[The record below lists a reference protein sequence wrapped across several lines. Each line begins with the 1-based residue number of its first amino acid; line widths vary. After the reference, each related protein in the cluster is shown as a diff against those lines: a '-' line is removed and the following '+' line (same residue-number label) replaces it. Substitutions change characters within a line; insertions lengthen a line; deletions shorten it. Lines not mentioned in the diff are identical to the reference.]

1 MAENNK
7 RNVLLAVAGAGLLLG
22 AAILFHYANSA
33 SVEEEEEINI
43 RDLLE

>member
-1 MAENNK
+1 MVENNK

-22 AAILFHYANSA
+22 AAILLHYANSA